1 MMIVTLEEA
10 KAYLRV
16 DFNDDDSLINSL
28 IDTADEYL
36 KAAISE
42 TYNTTSGRAK
52 MLALIVVGDLYDNRE
67 MSEKVSGNVRR
78 LVQNF
83 ALQLRL
89 ESGDTV
95 AQ

>member
-1 MMIVTLEEA
+1 MIVTLEEA

-16 DFNDDDSLINSL
+16 DFNDDDNLINSL
-28 IDTADEYL
+28 INTADEYL

-42 TYNTTSGRAK
+42 TYDSKSERAK

-89 ESGDTV
+89 ESGGTV
-95 AQ
+95 V